1 MKLQDG
7 SGMSW
12 LKQNVL
18 HQITVPLYPTL
29 LMNTSIVIR
38 DPGLWLKTSL
48 SKATGALK
56 PGSDHSLPHRGC
68 VLKDVLRSHWSCLAM
83 GTTPALHSISLWPC
97 SLAGATTTLM
107 KNGDLNLC
115 GQYCYSSRAVSPLVP
130 LLLLVPCNSSPWTA
144 SLQSV
149 KTPSVRLQRVQQSTE
164 NSYFKSLPRV
174 NALSDFHIHS
184 SSVWIMLTR
193 AQVKVKW
200 STNTISSHQPTDG
213 KLCKAGIIG
222 LLL

>member
-18 HQITVPLYPTL
+18 HQITVPLDPTL

-56 PGSDHSLPHRGC
+56 PAPDPSLPHWGC
-68 VLKDVLRSHWSCLAM
+68 ILKDVLGSHWSCLAM
-83 GTTPALHSISLWPC
+83 GTTAALHSISLWPC
-97 SLAGATTTLM
+97 LSAGATTTLI

-115 GQYCYSSRAVSPLVP
+115 GHYCHPRAVSSFVP
-130 LLLLVPCNSSPWTA
+130 SLPHFPCNRGPWKGSLSSQWKPP
-144 SLQSV
+144 Q
-149 KTPSVRLQRVQQSTE
+149 
-164 NSYFKSLPRV
+164 
-174 NALSDFHIHS
+174 SDFKGS
-184 SSVWIMLTR
+184 SNLLKTAIL
-193 AQVKVKW
+193 KVYW
-200 STNTISSHQPTDG
+200 GLMPFLIFISILHQCG
-213 KLCKAGIIG
+213 SC
-222 LLL
+222 